1 MKKKWGDYVIA
12 GAGAALLIA
21 GLILKKS
28 AGEVQG
34 ILLVLPYVLL
44 GCGCGVFGHGM
55 GSAISRR
62 ALEKSP
68 EMRKQ
73 MEIDQ
78 NDERNIAIRNRA
90 KGKAFDFMI
99 YVFSALMFCFLFME
113 VELGAILLFVFA
125 YTMVSGSF
133 VYYLVKYEREM

>member
-62 ALEKSP
+62 VLEKSP

-78 NDERNIAIRNRA
+78 DDERNIAIRNRA
-90 KGKAFDFMI
+90 KGKAFDSMI

-125 YTMVSGSF
+125 YTMVGGSF